1 MRWQNW
7 KLVREYKKPWELY
20 DIATDRT
27 ELRDLSSVNQ
37 AKRNE
42 MVKMWE
48 TWATENQVA
57 FPERF
62 NMYEFLRKKRN
73 AEQQKKK
80 QPKQKK

>member
-1 MRWQNW
+1 
-7 KLVREYKKPWELY
+7 
-20 DIATDRT
+20 
-27 ELRDLSSVNQ
+27 
-37 AKRNE
+37 
-42 MVKMWE
+42 MWE

-80 QPKQKK
+80 QPEKKRKK